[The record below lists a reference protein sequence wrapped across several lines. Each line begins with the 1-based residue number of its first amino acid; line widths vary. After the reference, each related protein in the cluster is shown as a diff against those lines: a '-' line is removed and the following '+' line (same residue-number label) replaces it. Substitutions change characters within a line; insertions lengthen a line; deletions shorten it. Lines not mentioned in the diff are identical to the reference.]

1 MDKRN
6 EEEGEGR
13 ERGFKFGLERMYH
26 FLVDVAMSRCMIVT
40 FQDCKKEKPDHQV
53 CSTWSFAV

>member
-53 CSTWSFAV
+53 CST